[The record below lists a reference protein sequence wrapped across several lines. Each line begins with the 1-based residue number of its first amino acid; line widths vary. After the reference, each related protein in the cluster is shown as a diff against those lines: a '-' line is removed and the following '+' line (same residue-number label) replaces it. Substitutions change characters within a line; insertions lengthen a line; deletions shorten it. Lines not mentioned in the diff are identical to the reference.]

1 LKLAL
6 FETHHLYYWPNFRP
20 IVDEIINSQDYDVY
34 VSMPRRN
41 STIEQKILAKECDK
55 LSLKFITS
63 DTESKRVD
71 EIYNKDF
78 DVIFVGNVGK
88 LNDIAN
94 SKTLAVM
101 VYHGIGLKQSY
112 YNDISSR
119 INIRAVES
127 SARLKELKNQGH
139 QNLSLTGF
147 TKLDRLLTIKT
158 KTINSIKGN
167 LELEDKNTILYAPSF
182 YPSSI
187 EKIGPQLP
195 LLSKYYNIIVKLHGF
210 SWEQKRYK
218 YQSLLFTKMA
228 KENKNIKLI
237 PNEIFDIIPYYK
249 IADILVSDISSTMFE
264 YLPLNRPI
272 IQAECY
278 TLSLKHRIFPHR
290 FWKRLDLKR
299 LEDVDFAYKISN
311 PEDLFSR
318 VYYALDNLDE
328 MQNQRKK
335 ACSYYLYKNDGR
347 ASHRLIQAI
356 KDYK

>member
-1 LKLAL
+1 
-6 FETHHLYYWPNFRP
+6 
-20 IVDEIINSQDYDVY
+20 
-34 VSMPRRN
+34 MPRRN
-41 STIEQKILAKECDK
+41 STIEQKILAKECDE

-78 DVIFVGNVGK
+78 DIIFVGNVGK
-88 LNDIAN
+88 LNDITN

-278 TLSLKHRIFPHR
+278 TLRIKHRIFPHR